1 MFILESF
8 MIDFWPSI
16 FADQATSQRMNTNTI
31 EVYYH
36 HVEMVGSTGVLR
48 FLKLSARHDNM
59 TEDIL

>member
-1 MFILESF
+1 